1 MYGLSSF
8 KKFYHFIL
16 DSEYLQ
22 WYYVDNNYHY
32 YCCLVFT
39 NPERRFTMKALKFS
53 RQRESIRECLK
64 NRKDHPTA
72 DAVYVTISK
81 EYPKISLGTVYRNLK
96 LLADM
101 GEIQRF
107 SSGDGSEHFDYNT
120 DPHYHLCA
128 RLAERSLICLWN
140 WFVTLRI
147 FSPLRFRDGS
157 IPTLFSFTANVRTA
171 GKRNTK
177 KIKILL
183 TFRVN

>member
-1 MYGLSSF
+1 
-8 KKFYHFIL
+8 
-16 DSEYLQ
+16 
-22 WYYVDNNYHY
+22 
-32 YCCLVFT
+32 
-39 NPERRFTMKALKFS
+39 MKALKFS

-120 DPHYHLCA
+120 DPHY
-128 RLAERSLICLWN
+128 AERSSICLWN

-147 FSPLRFRDGS
+147 FSPLRFRDRS

-177 KIKILL
+177 KNKNSIDIQSQLEY
-183 TFRVN
+183 NISNSYYY

>member
-1 MYGLSSF
+1 
-8 KKFYHFIL
+8 
-16 DSEYLQ
+16 
-22 WYYVDNNYHY
+22 
-32 YCCLVFT
+32 
-39 NPERRFTMKALKFS
+39 MKALKFS

-120 DPHYHLCA
+120 DPHYH
-128 RLAERSLICLWN
+128 
-140 WFVTLRI
+140 FVCKTCGAI
-147 FSPLRFRDGS
+147 IDMPLELVRDTSDLLSVRFRDGS

>member
-1 MYGLSSF
+1 
-8 KKFYHFIL
+8 
-16 DSEYLQ
+16 
-22 WYYVDNNYHY
+22 
-32 YCCLVFT
+32 
-39 NPERRFTMKALKFS
+39 MKALKFS

-81 EYPKISLGTVYRNLK
+81 DYPKISLGTVYRNLN

-128 RLAERSLICLWN
+128 RPAGRSSICLWI
-140 WFVTLRI
+140 WSVTLRT
-147 FSPLRFRDGS
+147 FSPLRSRDGL
-157 IPTLFSFTANVRTA
+157 IPTRFSFTVNARTA
-171 GKRNTK
+171 
-177 KIKILL
+177 
-183 TFRVN
+183 

>member
-1 MYGLSSF
+1 
-8 KKFYHFIL
+8 
-16 DSEYLQ
+16 
-22 WYYVDNNYHY
+22 
-32 YCCLVFT
+32 
-39 NPERRFTMKALKFS
+39 MKALKFS

-120 DPHYHLCA
+120 DPHYH
-128 RLAERSLICLWN
+128 
-140 WFVTLRI
+140 FVCKTCGAI
-147 FSPLRFRDGS
+147 IDMPLELVRDTS
-157 IPTLFSFTANVRTA
+157 D
-171 GKRNTK
+171 
-177 KIKILL
+177 LL
-183 TFRVN
+183 SAPFPGRVDSHTVFFYGECEDCRKNEY

>member
-1 MYGLSSF
+1 
-8 KKFYHFIL
+8 
-16 DSEYLQ
+16 
-22 WYYVDNNYHY
+22 
-32 YCCLVFT
+32 
-39 NPERRFTMKALKFS
+39 MKALKFS

-120 DPHYHLCA
+120 DPHYH
-128 RLAERSLICLWN
+128 
-140 WFVTLRI
+140 FVCKTCGAI
-147 FSPLRFRDGS
+147 IDMPLELVRDTS
-157 IPTLFSFTANVRTA
+157 DLLTAPFPTLFSFTANVRTA

-183 TFRVN
+183 TFRVD

>member
-1 MYGLSSF
+1 
-8 KKFYHFIL
+8 
-16 DSEYLQ
+16 
-22 WYYVDNNYHY
+22 
-32 YCCLVFT
+32 
-39 NPERRFTMKALKFS
+39 MKALKFS

-120 DPHYHLCA
+120 DPHYH
-128 RLAERSLICLWN
+128 
-140 WFVTLRI
+140 FVCKTCGAI
-147 FSPLRFRDGS
+147 IDMPLELVRDTSDLLSAPFPGRS

>member
-1 MYGLSSF
+1 
-8 KKFYHFIL
+8 
-16 DSEYLQ
+16 
-22 WYYVDNNYHY
+22 
-32 YCCLVFT
+32 
-39 NPERRFTMKALKFS
+39 MKALKFS

-107 SSGDGSEHFDYNT
+107 SSGDGSEHF
-120 DPHYHLCA
+120 
-128 RLAERSLICLWN
+128 
-140 WFVTLRI
+140 
-147 FSPLRFRDGS
+147 SPLRFRDGS

-177 KIKILL
+177 KNKNSIDIQSQLEY
-183 TFRVN
+183 NISNSYYY

>member
-1 MYGLSSF
+1 
-8 KKFYHFIL
+8 
-16 DSEYLQ
+16 
-22 WYYVDNNYHY
+22 
-32 YCCLVFT
+32 
-39 NPERRFTMKALKFS
+39 MKALKFS

-96 LLADM
+96 LLA
-101 GEIQRF
+101 IWAR
-107 SSGDGSEHFDYNT
+107 SSVFPAET
-120 DPHYHLCA
+120 DRSILITTQIRIITLCA
-128 RLAERSLICLWN
+128 RLAERSSICLWS